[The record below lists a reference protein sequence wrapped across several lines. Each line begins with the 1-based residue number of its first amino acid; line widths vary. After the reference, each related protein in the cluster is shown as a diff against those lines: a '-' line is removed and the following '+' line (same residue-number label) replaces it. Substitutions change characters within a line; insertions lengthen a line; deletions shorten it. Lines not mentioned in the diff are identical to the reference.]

1 MGAEA
6 PKHRLLKPV
15 YQYYIGIMRI
25 EFNVQRWRLI
35 QRMISSGTSEHSKH
49 TVSFLLLVMLFAHDE
64 ARHTFEDGIEDE

>member
-1 MGAEA
+1 
-6 PKHRLLKPV
+6 
-15 YQYYIGIMRI
+15 MRI